1 MANKFVLHPKQLR
14 TIIESQAEPLYAYVG
29 GIRSGKTITGAH
41 WALKN
46 IIERPNEVGG
56 IFSNNSPQLNRATL
70 KEFIKVL
77 NSYGFEE
84 GKHFVSGKHPKP
96 YFGTKS
102 KFEQHSMVWSFANGS
117 QIIVFTLEQ
126 YFRGIELG
134 WAWGDEVQD
143 ASLESLQV
151 VRGRMSGSKQPRM
164 LWTLTPPSS
173 NPDLDELIYGAEKIP
188 LTIGT
193 TYDNAANLPASYI
206 ASLESAYDELTFKRE
221 VMAERVT
228 TTGLNWLY
236 AFDRRRH
243 VSEKALYD
251 PALPVY
257 VSIDFNNS
265 PFVATLAHRG
275 YKDGKEFIHYF
286 AEVAMLPTQVRSDQ
300 TMIEALVEHV
310 HLLTPAQAEK
320 ANYFI
325 TGDASGRQ
333 QSVLTKVG
341 RNMWTEIAHAFKVG
355 ANSLNVPKANPP
367 HIESRRLCN
376 SIFARFPEILI
387 NPSCKVLIRDC
398 EFVAALPDGGVDKGN
413 RTDQLKRADA
423 LDCLRY
429 DLHANNR
436 NWLFF

>member
-1 MANKFVLHPKQLR
+1 
-14 TIIESQAEPLYAYVG
+14 
-29 GIRSGKTITGAH
+29 
-41 WALKN
+41 
-46 IIERPNEVGG
+46 
-56 IFSNNSPQLNRATL
+56 
-70 KEFIKVL
+70 VL

-164 LWTLTPPSS
+164 LWTLTPPSN
-173 NPDLDELIYGAEKIP
+173 NPDLDELIYGADKIP

-193 TYDNAANLPASYI
+193 TYDNAPNLPASYI
-206 ASLESAYDELTFKRE
+206 ASLETAYDELTFKRE
-221 VMAERVT
+221 VLAQRVT

-243 VSEKALYD
+243 VSEKAQYE
-251 PALPVY
+251 PTLPVY

-275 YKDGKEFIHYF
+275 YKDGKQYIHYF

-300 TMIEALVEHV
+300 TMIEALVE
-310 HLLTPAQAEK
+310 
-320 ANYFI
+320 
-325 TGDASGRQ
+325 
-333 QSVLTKVG
+333 
-341 RNMWTEIAHAFKVG
+341 
-355 ANSLNVPKANPP
+355 
-367 HIESRRLCN
+367 
-376 SIFARFPEILI
+376 SIFPLNARSSREAQL
-387 NPSCKVLIRDC
+387 SH
-398 EFVAALPDGGVDKGN
+398 N
-413 RTDQLKRADA
+413 RR
-423 LDCLRY
+423 R
-429 DLHANNR
+429 
-436 NWLFF
+436 FG